1 MQMKK
6 SDLVRLLTATQR
18 NAIVA
23 GKLCPQVHSCVLRRR
38 GEWLDVV
45 SLVRDGKTSVFG
57 FSVKGEMGEEGKFVV
72 PDIQMMLGALKV
84 HGDTVTLAWILDKKG
99 DGKIKIASKLKNG
112 SLKQTTLMANEKAL
126 AFPTSNKS
134 IEEWEQKSRD
144 IAKHIQLSAGVL
156 GKYTTANGEHEIEA
170 YKQSLVKVGDL
181 KDALSAASMNGQRLG
196 RITFRSDE
204 ADESGYCT
212 LQVVVGNPL
221 KGQTVTPI
229 GDLERGGI
237 EEFTIEGGLEN
248 VLCLFD
254 DSDLMLFDF
263 FDFTEHD
270 QGYALGIVS
279 GQSWLY
285 QRGVM

>member
-1 MQMKK
+1 
-6 SDLVRLLTATQR
+6 
-18 NAIVA
+18 
-23 GKLCPQVHSCVLRRR
+23 
-38 GEWLDVV
+38 
-45 SLVRDGKTSVFG
+45 
-57 FSVKGEMGEEGKFVV
+57 
-72 PDIQMMLGALKV
+72 
-84 HGDTVTLAWILDKKG
+84 
-99 DGKIKIASKLKNG
+99 
-112 SLKQTTLMANEKAL
+112 
-126 AFPTSNKS
+126 
-134 IEEWEQKSRD
+134 
-144 IAKHIQLSAGVL
+144 
-156 GKYTTANGEHEIEA
+156 
-170 YKQSLVKVGDL
+170 LVKVSDL